1 MMRIDHKEPRLVGES
16 AHIRAIHREIDAAAR
31 SDAKVLITGET
42 GVGKDVVARLIH
54 QASARS
60 AAPLA
65 TLNCAGVPDSLMESE
80 LFGHVRGSFTGA
92 YRDKPGILEAA
103 AHGTVFLDEVGE
115 MSPRMQAALL
125 RFLETGEIQRVGADR
140 VRGTVNV
147 RVIAATNR
155 ELDPEIAGG
164 AFRRDLYYRLNVLR
178 IAIPPLRERKED
190 IPLLLD
196 HFMGCYSRQP
206 GAPARRIS
214 AEALA
219 LLVAY
224 SWPGNIRQLKNV
236 VERLA
241 YSRCGATIEPKDLPP
256 ELRDTPCVNA
266 SGGDESTGAAQLAV
280 EAELLSRMLQ
290 GGESFWSVVHA
301 PFMNRDLCR
310 AHLKSIVAHGLQRSG
325 GNYRVV
331 VQLFNMPPGHYRR
344 FLGFLHKHQCQVP
357 YRSFRVPSPATARAA

>member
-1 MMRIDHKEPRLVGES
+1 MMHIDPREPRLVGES
-16 AHIRAIHREIDAAAR
+16 AHIRAIHREIDTAAH
-31 SDAKVLITGET
+31 SDVKVLITGET

-54 QASARS
+54 QGSARA

-80 LFGHVRGSFTGA
+80 LFGHVWGSFTGA

-103 AHGTVFLDEVGE
+103 AHGTVFLDEIGE
-115 MSPRMQAALL
+115 MSLRMQAALL

-140 VRGTVNV
+140 IRGTVNV

-155 ELDPEIAGG
+155 ELDPEIAGS
-164 AFRRDLYYRLNVLR
+164 AFRADLYYRLNVLR
-178 IAIPPLRERKED
+178 IAIAPLRERKED

-196 HFMGCYSRQP
+196 HFMACCSRQP
-206 GAPARRIS
+206 GARERRFS
-214 AEALA
+214 ADALA

-224 SWPGNIRQLKNV
+224 AWPGNVRQLKNV

-241 YSRCGATIEPKDLPP
+241 FSRCGATIEPSDLPQ
-256 ELRDTPCVNA
+256 EVRDTPGVNA
-266 SGGDESTGAAQLAV
+266 SGGDDATSPEQLAV

-290 GGESFWSVVHA
+290 GGESFWSVVHS
-301 PFMNRDLCR
+301 PFMNHDLCR
-310 AHLKSIVAHGLQRSG
+310 SQVKSIVAHGLQRSG

-331 VQLFNMPPGHYRR
+331 VQLFNMPAGHYKR
-344 FLGFLHKHQCQVP
+344 FLSFLQKHQCQLP

>member
-1 MMRIDHKEPRLVGES
+1 MMRIDHQEPRLLGES
-16 AHIRAIHREIDAAAR
+16 AHIRAVRHEIETAAR

-65 TLNCAGVPDSLMESE
+65 AVNCAGVPDSLMESE

-115 MSPRMQAALL
+115 MSLRMQAALL

-140 VRGTVNV
+140 VRATADV

-164 AFRRDLYYRLNVLR
+164 AFRLDLYYRLNVLR
-178 IAIPPLRERKED
+178 IAVPPLRERKED

-196 HFMGCYSRQP
+196 HFMGCCSRQP
-206 GAPARRIS
+206 GAPDRRLS
-214 AEALA
+214 AKALA

-224 SWPGNIRQLKNV
+224 RWPGNVRQLKNV
-236 VERLA
+236 VERLTF
-241 YSRCGATIEPKDLPP
+241 SRCGEIIEPHDLPP
-256 ELRDTPCVNA
+256 ELQATPCAHA
-266 SGGDESTGAAQLAV
+266 SGSDDSPSAPQPV

-290 GGESFWSVVHA
+290 GGESFWSVVHS
-301 PFMNRDLCR
+301 PFMNHDLSR
-310 AHLKSIVAHGLQRSG
+310 AHLKNIVAHGLQRTG
-325 GNYRVV
+325 GNYRMVV
-331 VQLFNMPPGHYRR
+331 ELFNMPAGHYKR
-344 FLGFLHKHQCQVP
+344 FLGFLQKHQCQVP
-357 YRSFRVPSPATARAA
+357 YRSFRAASPPAARAA

>member
-1 MMRIDHKEPRLVGES
+1 MMRIDHKEPRLIGES

-31 SDAKVLITGET
+31 SDVKVLITGET

-115 MSPRMQAALL
+115 MSLRMQAALL

-164 AFRRDLYYRLNVLR
+164 AFRPDLYYRLNVLR
-178 IAIPPLRERKED
+178 IPIPPLRERKED
-190 IPLLLD
+190 IPLLLE

-206 GAPARRIS
+206 GAPARRFS
-214 AEALA
+214 EEALA

-256 ELRDTPCVNA
+256 ELRTPPCVHA
-266 SGGDESTGAAQLAV
+266 SGADDSTGASLPV
-280 EAELLSRMLQ
+280 EADMLSRMLQ
-290 GGESFWSVVHA
+290 GGESFWSVVHR

-310 AHLKSIVAHGLQRSG
+310 EDLKSIVAHGLQLTG

-331 VQLFNMPPGHYRR
+331 VELFNMPPAHYKR
-344 FLGFLHKHQCQVP
+344 FLGFLQKHQCQVP
-357 YRSFRVPSPATARAA
+357 FRSFRVPTPATARAA

>member
-1 MMRIDHKEPRLVGES
+1 MIRIDHEGPRLVGAS
-16 AHIRAIHREIDAAAR
+16 AHMRAIHREIETAAR
-31 SDAKVLITGET
+31 SDVKVLITGET

-54 QASARS
+54 GASARS
-60 AAPLA
+60 AAPMA

-92 YRDKPGILEAA
+92 YRDKPGILETAA
-103 AHGTVFLDEVGE
+103 RGTVFLDEVGE

-140 VRGTVNV
+140 ARGTVDV

-164 AFRRDLYYRLNVLR
+164 AFRLDLYYRLNVLR
-178 IAIPPLRERKED
+178 ITIAPLRERKED

-196 HFMGCYSRQP
+196 YFMGYYSRQP
-206 GAPARRIS
+206 GVPVRRFS

-219 LLVAY
+219 RLVAY

-236 VERLA
+236 VERLVF
-241 YSRCGATIEPKDLPP
+241 SRCGATIEPNDLPG
-256 ELRDTPCVNA
+256 ELRDTRCEHA
-266 SGGDESTGAAQLAV
+266 SGRHDATDAAQPAV
-280 EAELLSRMLQ
+280 EAELLARMLQ
-290 GGESFWSVVHA
+290 GGESFWPVVHE
-301 PFMNRDLCR
+301 PFMKRDLSR
-310 AHLKSIVAHGLQRSG
+310 AHLKSIVAHGLQRTG
-325 GNYRVV
+325 GNYRMV
-331 VQLFNMPPGHYRR
+331 VQLFNMPAGHYKR

-357 YRSFRVPSPATARAA
+357 YRSFREPTPATARAA